1 MSDPITDGLQK
12 AVDIQR
18 PGFTVTHYAVIAGL
32 QAVDDDGRIKTVVTL
47 YHPIDQPEYTTEGLL
62 YRGDRL
68 LNGTE
73 ETVE

>member
-18 PGFTVTHYAVIAGL
+18 PGYTVTNFAAIVGM
-32 QAVDDDGRIKTVVTL
+32 QTVDENGRVKTVVTL
-47 YHPIDQPEYTTEGLL
+47 YHPIDQPDYTTEGLL

-68 LNGTE
+68 LNETE